1 MPMTKPVKFFLF
13 LVVFALLLS
22 VAAIGMLFWIGWRQQ
37 RVPGRTLLEIDFSS
51 PIAEVVSE
59 DPFSG
64 LLEQDR
70 MKLRHVVEALHA
82 AAEDDRVAGV
92 VADLSHVELGITQ
105 IEEIR
110 DAIAAFRASG
120 KPTFAFADTFGEV
133 TPANGA
139 YYLASAFEEIYVQP
153 SGDVGFTGLQL
164 TSTFLRGTLDKL
176 GVVPEFAQ
184 RHEFKNAMNTFTHT
198 EFTPDHRAAMDAL
211 AGSIYEHM
219 LAEIAQARKL
229 DMQQLRAAVDAG
241 PALGPQAVEARL
253 VDNLLYRDQVYD
265 RARERT
271 ASGGDEPD
279 LLYLHKYWRR
289 SRGAIERGDHT
300 IAVIYGMGG
309 VVRGRS
315 EQPLFGGATM
325 GGRTVASALRAAA
338 EDDDVEAIVLRVDSP
353 GGSYVASDTIWRE
366 VVRARKAGKPVIVS
380 MGDLA
385 ASGGY
390 FVAVPAD
397 KIVAHPSTITGS
409 IGVLGGKFVTAEMWR
424 KLGITFDS
432 VQRGDH
438 AEMWSGLEP
447 FDPDEWAK
455 FNGWL
460 DRVYADFTQKV
471 AEGRKLPLER
481 VQELAKGRVWSGVDA
496 KRLGLVDELGG
507 WTTALRLAREAAGI
521 PADADVSL
529 HEFPRARGP
538 FEELFEDRADSS
550 EDEGATARVDLGRV
564 VEAVRALRALEAV
577 GPLLEQLHETG
588 VIGEPQPQTLRAPEV
603 HVR

>member
-1 MPMTKPVKFFLF
+1 
-13 LVVFALLLS
+13 
-22 VAAIGMLFWIGWRQQ
+22 
-37 RVPGRTLLEIDFSS
+37 
-51 PIAEVVSE
+51 
-59 DPFSG
+59 
-64 LLEQDR
+64 
-70 MKLRHVVEALHA
+70 
-82 AAEDDRVAGV
+82 
-92 VADLSHVELGITQ
+92 
-105 IEEIR
+105 
-110 DAIAAFRASG
+110 
-120 KPTFAFADTFGEV
+120 
-133 TPANGA
+133 
-139 YYLASAFEEIYVQP
+139 
-153 SGDVGFTGLQL
+153 
-164 TSTFLRGTLDKL
+164 
-176 GVVPEFAQ
+176 VPEFAQ

-229 DMQQLRAAVDAG
+229 DAPRLRAVVDAG
-241 PALGPQAVEARL
+241 PALGPQAVEAKL
-253 VDNLLYRDQVYD
+253 VDNLLYRDQVYE
-265 RARERT
+265 RARKRT
-271 ASGGDEPD
+271 AGGGEEPD

-289 SRGAIERGDHT
+289 SRDGIGGGDHT
-300 IAVIYGMGG
+300 IAVIYGMGA

-315 EQPLFGGATM
+315 EQPLFGSATM

-366 VVRARKAGKPVIVS
+366 VVRARKEGKPVIVS
-380 MGDLA
+380 MGELA

-409 IGVLGGKFVTAEMWR
+409 IGVLGGKFITAEMWK

-529 HEFPRARGP
+529 REFPRARGP
-538 FEELFEDRADSS
+538 FEELFEERPDSS
-550 EDEGATARVDLGRV
+550 EDEGATARVDLARV
-564 VEAVRALRALEAV
+564 VEAMRALRALEALS
-577 GPLLEQLHETG
+577 PLLEQLDQAG
-588 VIGEPQPQTLRAPEV
+588 LLGEPAPQTLRAPEV
-603 HVR
+603 RVR